1 MKNFDRTQYTGNNV
15 ELRNGIWQ
23 WNEEKKMYQQMMW
36 NKTFQ
41 SWTIKI

>member
-1 MKNFDRTQYTGNNV
+1 MENFDRTQYTGNNV
-15 ELRNGIWQ
+15 EFRNGIWQ
-23 WNEEKKMYQQMMW
+23 WNEELKMYQQMMW

>member
-15 ELRNGIWQ
+15 ELHNGIWQ